1 MGELRA
7 PQPWTPPRA
16 ESSCGKCRVGGAG
29 PVPHLAPPP
38 QLQPV
43 PSSIPPPSHSCP
55 QGLLDGWASGLERGL
70 GWEEAGGQGRWAP
83 GRVWGCWAN
92 PLSGCP
98 WGDPAQ
104 PPKARLPGTAG
115 GERELWGRSVGA
127 APGPGLG
134 QESNK
139 RRAEERARGVSVC
152 LAVCLAGRHP
162 GEDAPAP
169 CGSTPGPGRPAG
181 VGGAGSWARHRFRPR
196 PAVRGSGQSRGA
208 RCSRSREQTCS
219 TMDKEYV
226 GFATLP
232 NQLHRKSVKKGF
244 DFTLMVAGKEFGP
257 NPPPPSTL
265 FSPGARRE
273 PRSLGSL
280 PRSRTTCPPAAGQR
294 TQESGLT
301 SPPHP
306 AGESGLGKSTLI
318 DSLFLTDLYKDRT
331 LLDAQA
337 RIPRTLAM
345 ERRAAELEEGGV
357 RVKLTVVDTPGFGD
371 AVDNAD
377 CWVPIV
383 DYIDQQFEQFFRDE
397 SGLNRKNITDGRV
410 HCCLYFLSPFGH
422 GLRPL
427 DVAFLQAVQHK
438 VNIVPVIGRADA
450 LTPREVDALKEKIR
464 EQLEENAISIYQFP
478 DCDSDED
485 EAFKAQDAELKHPIR
500 RRRLQQHR
508 PGNRREGLPGAGVP
522 LGGRGSGEPGALRLP
537 QAAHDAGSDPHAG
550 PEGGDPG
557 DPLRELPGTVHPEPD
572 PRGRPRPRQPHEA
585 VPAKRHGAAA
595 AAAGGDGEADPGEG

>member
-485 EAFKAQDAELKHPIR
+485 EAFKAQDAELKHSIPFAVVGSNNIV
-500 RRRLQQHR
+500 
-508 PGNRREGLPGAGVP
+508 RETA
-522 LGGRGSGEPGALRLP
+522 EKAF
-537 QAAHDAGSDPHAG
+537 
-550 PEGGDPG
+550 
-557 DPLRELPGTVHPEPD
+557 
-572 PRGRPRPRQPHEA
+572 RGRAYPWGA
-585 VPAKRHGAAA
+585 VEVENPVHCDFLKLRTMLVRTHMQDLKEVTQEIHYENYRAQCIQSLTRVGARDRASRM
-595 AAAGGDGEADPGEG
+595 